1 MAQDFSW
8 LLAMHKQAQKFG
20 DGLKP
25 ELAQLL
31 SSPASGR
38 GTGIIAFQPKQV
50 SSGPAQNVSPEIVK
64 ADPDVIA
71 FPKAVD
77 APDTSN
83 EAEPADRSHLN
94 DEASV

>member
-8 LLAMHKQAQKFG
+8 LLAMHEQAQKFG

-38 GTGIIAFQPKQV
+38 GTGIIAFHPKQV
-50 SSGPAQNVSPEIVK
+50 SSGSPQDVSPEIVE
-64 ADPDVIA
+64 AEPDVIA
-71 FPKAVD
+71 FPKGVD
-77 APDTSN
+77 ALDTSKD
-83 EAEPADRSHLN
+83 AKPTDRSHLN